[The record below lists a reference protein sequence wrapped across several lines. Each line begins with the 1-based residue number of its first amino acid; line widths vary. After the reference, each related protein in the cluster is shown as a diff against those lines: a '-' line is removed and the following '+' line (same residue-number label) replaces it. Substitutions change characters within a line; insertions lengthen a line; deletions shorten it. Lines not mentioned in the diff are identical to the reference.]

1 MIRYSAFTLWLD
13 MKKKTFWIFMNF
25 NENIRNDEKIAEKSR
40 GYAYKINHISLAY
53 CPRVLKLILK

>member
-25 NENIRNDEKIAEKSR
+25 NENIRNDEKITEKSR
-40 GYAYKINHISLAY
+40 GYAYNINHISLAY
-53 CPRVLKLILK
+53 CPRVLNLILK